1 VTTIQ
6 GRSIAGL
13 VAAHLALTVVVCG
26 GFVWLPPAP
35 APSHDFRTTLSAVF
49 DCSTSADS
57 SRDHQLTGETAALN
71 APACD
76 ADDDDDG
83 APTGSDA
90 AITVDHCRTIT
101 RGDLLEVV
109 HVEADPWIS
118 RTVDGHSLRGPPA
131 DDDTSSDA
139 DLDNDNDDDPCAEY
153 SAPLPPVSSHELWTL
168 APAAFV
174 SISSVRSS
182 NLSLRAPPL

>member
-6 GRSIAGL
+6 GRSFAGL
-13 VAAHLALTVVVCG
+13 VVAHLALTVVVCG

-49 DCSTSADS
+49 DCSASADS

-71 APACD
+71 APAWD
-76 ADDDDDG
+76 AGDDDDG
-83 APTGSDA
+83 APAGSDV
-90 AITVDHCRTIT
+90 AIAVDRCETIS
-101 RGDLLEVV
+101 RGDAIEAV
-109 HVEADPWIS
+109 HIKLKPWIS
-118 RTVDGHSLRGPPA
+118 RRVERSSLRAPPA

-153 SAPLPPVSSHELWTL
+153 SAPLPPAPSHELWTL
-168 APAAFV
+168 TPAAFV
-174 SISSVRSS
+174 SLSSVRSS